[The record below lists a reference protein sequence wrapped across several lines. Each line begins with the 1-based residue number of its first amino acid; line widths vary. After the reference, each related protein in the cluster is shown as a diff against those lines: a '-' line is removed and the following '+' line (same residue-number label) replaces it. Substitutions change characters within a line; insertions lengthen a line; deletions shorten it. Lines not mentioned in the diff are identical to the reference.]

1 MYCLTV
7 SRLLSAGSSS
17 AEIHRIRGQHM
28 SERDIP
34 ATSNDRIAIGGNE
47 ADSIARRDFLL
58 AGATLAAAAPAFWSG
73 AAAAAGAGGY
83 DPSMSVILTPEEL
96 AKYRDPS
103 RLKHIQSAKPLVN
116 RERANEIMD
125 RYGLDALVAAT
136 PKNVYYLSSHDN
148 AFYHTGIEHMLFAV
162 LPRRAD
168 APATLI
174 VWGALL
180 YHLDY
185 RPTWMPG
192 IEIFT
197 APLPVERAADAA
209 LSRPQDEPPAM
220 PYNRSLVRKDAR
232 FSERDRFQLALAA
245 EFANK
250 PAASPMYA
258 VKRALVAAGAG
269 SGRVGFDDTRV
280 IPWLR
285 DAGMPDLQGVDAA
298 DIFKEVRM
306 VKSANEIAVLREVSR
321 RCESALDAAI
331 ASLHV
336 GQAISEVEIE
346 YRKRIGALGG
356 DTRWLIINQDGLN
369 SGRIERDKVIK
380 IDSVGDYL
388 GYVGDIGRSI
398 VVGNPRDEVAGRN
411 EANAKALRTAYAAI
425 RPGTSFDEVS
435 KIVADV
441 MRQEGYNGFGAP
453 HNVGIDHTD
462 QPNSRARPGAVPALR
477 FENGSVFTVDVPY
490 LEVGYGSSH
499 VEDMMVCTP
508 QGAVPLSSGNVQL
521 RVIRA

>member
-1 MYCLTV
+1 MTGNDI
-7 SRLLSAGSSS
+7 SG
-17 AEIHRIRGQHM
+17 HDM
-28 SERDIP
+28 S
-34 ATSNDRIAIGGNE
+34 GNE
-47 ADSIARRDFLL
+47 GTRKKSAALSKTEGLPSSPLRRDLL
-58 AGATLAAAAPAFWSG
+58 RAGAGALAVAPMLGWSDSAFAAAP
-73 AAAAAGAGGY
+73 GGY
-83 DPSMSVILTPEEL
+83 DPSMSLTLSPEEL
-96 AKYRDPS
+96 ARHRNPAL
-103 RLKHIQSAKPLVN
+103 LKHLQSAKPLVN
-116 RERANEIMD
+116 RERAVEIMD

-168 APATLI
+168 VPATLI

-185 RPTWMPG
+185 RPTWMPNV
-192 IEIFT
+192 EIFT
-197 APLPVERAADAA
+197 APASLEKAVVTDPFD
-209 LSRPQDEPPAM
+209 PPAM
-220 PYNRSLVRKDAR
+220 RYNRNLVRKDAKL
-232 FSERDRFQLALAA
+232 SDRDRFQLALAA
-245 EFANK
+245 EFADK
-250 PAASPMYA
+250 PAASALHA
-258 VKRALVAAGAG
+258 VRRALMAAGVGA
-269 SGRVGFDDTRV
+269 GRVGFDDARV
-280 IPWLR
+280 YPWLR
-285 DAGMPDLQGVDAA
+285 DLGLPDLKGVDAA

-306 VKSANEIAVLREVSR
+306 VKSANELDVMREVSR

-398 VVGNPRDEVAGRN
+398 VVGNPTDEVAGRN

-425 RPGTSFDEVS
+425 RPGMPFDEAS
-435 KIVADV
+435 RIVGDV

-453 HNVGIDHTD
+453 HNVGMDHTD
-462 QPNSRARPGAVPALR
+462 QPNSLARPGVRRDPLR
-477 FENGSVFTVDVPY
+477 FEAGSVFTLDVPY
-490 LEVGYGSSH
+490 LEIGYGSSH

-508 QGAVPLSSGNVQL
+508 SGAVPLSSGRVDL
-521 RVIRA
+521 RVLRA

>member
-1 MYCLTV
+1 MNEQHVNGQDTHATTGDGG
-7 SRLLSAGSSS
+7 SAG
-17 AEIHRIRGQHM
+17 
-28 SERDIP
+28 
-34 ATSNDRIAIGGNE
+34 DRQSG
-47 ADSIARRDFLL
+47 SVARRDVLL

-73 AAAAAGAGGY
+73 AAAAGAGGY
-83 DPSMSVILTPEEL
+83 DPSMSVTLGAEEL

-103 RLKHIQSAKPLVN
+103 RLKHIQAAKPLVN
-116 RERANEIMD
+116 RERANDIMD
-125 RYGLDALVAAT
+125 RYGLDALVAAM
-136 PKNVYYLSSHDN
+136 PQNVYYLSSHDN

-162 LPRRAD
+162 LPRRTD

-174 VWGALL
+174 IWGALL

-185 RPTWMPG
+185 RPTWMPN

-197 APLPVERAADAA
+197 APAPLERAAAGVVPGAEGEPAA
-209 LSRPQDEPPAM
+209 I
-220 PYNRSLVRKDAR
+220 PYNRSLVRKGAR
-232 FSERDRFQLALAA
+232 LSERDRFQLALAA

-250 PAASPMYA
+250 PAASPLYA
-258 VKRALVAAGAG
+258 LKRALVAAGAG
-269 SGRVGFDDTRV
+269 AGRVGFDDLRLL
-280 IPWLR
+280 PWLR
-285 DAGMPDLQGVDAA
+285 DVGLPGLAGVDAA

-306 VKSANEIAVLREVSR
+306 VKSANEVALLREVSQ

-336 GQAISEVEIE
+336 GQAISDVEVE

-356 DTRWLIINQDGLN
+356 NTRWLIINQDGLN
-369 SGRIERDKVIK
+369 SGRIERNKVIK

-398 VVGNPRDEVAGRN
+398 VVGDPSDEVAGRN
-411 EANAKALRTAYAAI
+411 EANAKALRNAYAAI
-425 RPGTSFDEVS
+425 RPGTTFDEVS
-435 KIVADV
+435 KIVGDV

-462 QPNSRARPGAVPALR
+462 QPNSLARPGSRPAPLR
-477 FENGSVFTVDVPY
+477 FEIGSVFTVDIPY

-499 VEDMMVCTP
+499 VEDMMVLTP
-508 QGAVPLSSGNVQL
+508 QGAVPLSSGNVRL
-521 RVIRA
+521 RIIRA

>member
-1 MYCLTV
+1 
-7 SRLLSAGSSS
+7 
-17 AEIHRIRGQHM
+17 M
-28 SERDIP
+28 S
-34 ATSNDRIAIGGNE
+34 GNE
-47 ADSIARRDFLL
+47 SARSKSDALSTAEGVPSSPLRRDLL
-58 AGATLAAAAPAFWSG
+58 RAGAGALAAAPLLGWSDSLF
-73 AAAAAGAGGY
+73 AAAPGGY
-83 DPSMSVILTPEEL
+83 DPSMSVTLSPEEL
-96 AKYRDPS
+96 ARYRNPAL
-103 RLKHIQSAKPLVN
+103 LKHLQSAKPLVN
-116 RERANEIMD
+116 RERAVEIMD

-162 LPRRAD
+162 LPRRTD
-168 APATLI
+168 VPPTLI

-185 RPTWMPG
+185 RPTWMPN

-197 APLPVERAADAA
+197 APAA
-209 LSRPQDEPPAM
+209 LEKGAAESYDPPAM
-220 PYNRSLVRKDAR
+220 RYNRNLVRKGAK
-232 FSERDRFQLALAA
+232 FSDRDRFQLALAA
-245 EFANK
+245 EFADK
-250 PAASPMYA
+250 PAASALHA
-258 VKRALVAAGAG
+258 VRRALMAAGVGA
-269 SGRVGFDDTRV
+269 GRVGFDDVRV
-280 IPWLR
+280 YPWLR
-285 DAGMPDLQGVDAA
+285 DLGLPDLKGVDAA

-306 VKSANEIAVLREVSR
+306 VKSANELEVMREVSR

-398 VVGNPRDEVAGRN
+398 VVGNPTDEVAGRN
-411 EANAKALRTAYAAI
+411 AANAKGLRAAYAAI
-425 RPGTSFDEVS
+425 RPGMAFDEVS
-435 KIVADV
+435 RIVADV
-441 MRQEGYNGFGAP
+441 MRQEGYNGFAAP
-453 HNVGIDHTD
+453 HNVGMDHTD
-462 QPNSRARPGAVPALR
+462 QPNSLARPGARGAPLR
-477 FENGSVFTVDVPY
+477 FEVGSVFTVDVPY
-490 LEVGYGSSH
+490 LEIGYGSSH

-508 QGAVPLSSGNVQL
+508 NGAVPLSSGQVEL
-521 RVIRA
+521 RVLRA

>member
-1 MYCLTV
+1 
-7 SRLLSAGSSS
+7 
-17 AEIHRIRGQHM
+17 M
-28 SERDIP
+28 SDRDNTLNPAI
-34 ATSNDRIAIGGNE
+34 ATSNIATSKDE
-47 ADSIARRDFLL
+47 ALPASPLRRDLL
-58 AGATLAAAAPAFWSG
+58 RAGTGALAAAPLLGWSDSLF
-73 AAAAAGAGGY
+73 AAAPGGY
-83 DPSMSVILTPEEL
+83 DPSMSVTLSPEEL
-96 AKYRDPS
+96 ARYRNPAL
-103 RLKHIQSAKPLVN
+103 LKHLQSAKPLVN
-116 RERANEIMD
+116 RERAVEIMD

-162 LPRRAD
+162 LPRRTD
-168 APATLI
+168 VPPTLI

-185 RPTWMPG
+185 RPTWMPN

-197 APLPVERAADAA
+197 APAPLEKGVAESYD
-209 LSRPQDEPPAM
+209 PPAM
-220 PYNRSLVRKDAR
+220 RYNRNLVRKGAK
-232 FSERDRFQLALAA
+232 FSDRDRFQLALAA
-245 EFANK
+245 EFADK
-250 PAASPMYA
+250 PAASALHA
-258 VKRALVAAGAG
+258 VRRALMAAGVGA
-269 SGRVGFDDTRV
+269 GRVGFDDARV
-280 IPWLR
+280 YPWLR
-285 DAGMPDLQGVDAA
+285 DLGLPDLKGVDAA

-306 VKSANEIAVLREVSR
+306 VKSANELDVMREVSR

-398 VVGNPRDEVAGRN
+398 VVGNPTDEVAGRN
-411 EANAKALRTAYAAI
+411 AANAKGLRAAYAAI
-425 RPGTSFDEVS
+425 RPGMAFDEAS
-435 KIVADV
+435 RIVADV
-441 MRQEGYNGFGAP
+441 MRQEGYNGFAAP
-453 HNVGIDHTD
+453 HNVGMDHTD
-462 QPNSRARPGAVPALR
+462 QPNSLARPGARGAPLR
-477 FENGSVFTVDVPY
+477 FEVGSVFTVDVPY
-490 LEVGYGSSH
+490 LEIGYGSSH

-508 QGAVPLSSGNVQL
+508 NGAVPLSSGQVEL
-521 RVIRA
+521 RVLRA

>member
-1 MYCLTV
+1 
-7 SRLLSAGSSS
+7 
-17 AEIHRIRGQHM
+17 
-28 SERDIP
+28 
-34 ATSNDRIAIGGNE
+34 
-47 ADSIARRDFLL
+47 
-58 AGATLAAAAPAFWSG
+58 
-73 AAAAAGAGGY
+73 
-83 DPSMSVILTPEEL
+83 
-96 AKYRDPS
+96 
-103 RLKHIQSAKPLVN
+103 
-116 RERANEIMD
+116 
-125 RYGLDALVAAT
+125 
-136 PKNVYYLSSHDN
+136 
-148 AFYHTGIEHMLFAV
+148 
-162 LPRRAD
+162 
-168 APATLI
+168 
-174 VWGALL
+174 
-180 YHLDY
+180 
-185 RPTWMPG
+185 
-192 IEIFT
+192 
-197 APLPVERAADAA
+197 
-209 LSRPQDEPPAM
+209 
-220 PYNRSLVRKDAR
+220 
-232 FSERDRFQLALAA
+232 
-245 EFANK
+245 
-250 PAASPMYA
+250 
-258 VKRALVAAGAG
+258 
-269 SGRVGFDDTRV
+269 
-280 IPWLR
+280 
-285 DAGMPDLQGVDAA
+285 MPDLQGVDAA

-306 VKSANEIAVLREVSR
+306 VKSANEIALLREVSR

-411 EANAKALRTAYAAI
+411 EANAKALRAAYSAI

-462 QPNSRARPGAVPALR
+462 QPNSRARPGAVPTLR